1 MKRIV
6 GGRHTTT
13 HRELFQLPSGAL
25 VIDTPGMRELQLWEG
40 SEAIQTTF
48 SDIEELATT
57 CRFRDCKHENEPGC
71 AVYSA
76 IDNGLITIDRLKSYK
91 KLQRELAYF
100 MRKQDAILARAE
112 RDKWKKLSKQHKK
125 NVKTKG
131 CPFGFFYL

>member
-1 MKRIV
+1 M
-6 GGRHTTT
+6 
-13 HRELFQLPSGAL
+13 PSGAL

-76 IDNGLITIDRLKSYK
+76 IENGLITIDRLKAIKITKRTGVFYK
-91 KLQRELAYF
+91 KTRCNPCQS
-100 MRKQDAILARAE
+100 RA
-112 RDKWKKLSKQHKK
+112 
-125 NVKTKG
+125 
-131 CPFGFFYL
+131 

>member
-1 MKRIV
+1 M
-6 GGRHTTT
+6 
-13 HRELFQLPSGAL
+13 PSGAL
-25 VIDTPGMRELQLWEG
+25 VIDTPGMRLQLWEG

-76 IDNGLITIDRLKSYK
+76 IENGLITIDRLKSYK

-100 MRKQDAILARAE
+100 IRKQDAILARAE

-125 NVKTKG
+125 M
-131 CPFGFFYL
+131 

>member
-1 MKRIV
+1 MRRIV
-6 GGRHTTT
+6 GEAYDNASRVIP
-13 HRELFQLPSGAL
+13 LPSGAL

-76 IDNGLITIDRLKSYK
+76 IENGLITIDRLKSYK
-91 KLQRELAYF
+91 NYKENWR
-100 MRKQDAILARAE
+100 IL
-112 RDKWKKLSKQHKK
+112 
-125 NVKTKG
+125 
-131 CPFGFFYL
+131 